1 MSDEKIETM
10 ILEQAQEQIRVL
22 NANLFFMK
30 RELLKRKF
38 SPDVVRNA
46 KHVVCAKMHKN
57 LQYIW
62 PDKQFH
68 NVMDRADFD
77 FIPDLALMFGEDECP
92 ENEAL
97 ASYAFKLG
105 LPVLVAE
112 NGFLRG
118 VHFFTWKTKDDPFTD
133 GYSFIIDTTQYY
145 DATSPNSVED
155 DLNSYEVTEDQKH
168 QASETISKIVSLK
181 LSKYND
187 QPRRDLGYLCANKR
201 PKVLVIDQAFSDLS
215 IIKGY
220 ATEGT
225 FRRMLDSALAE
236 NPDADVIIKTHPEG
250 NAGQRIGYYGSSY
263 DDKRIIVFNQPVN
276 PYDLLNICDKVY
288 VCSSQMG
295 FEALMAG
302 KEVHTFGMPVYAG
315 WGLTKDALVLKRRHR
330 TLTLEEFFYIFY
342 IRHTIYVD
350 PAQKKPCSIDRA
362 IEIISSERE
371 RYFKSLAQK

>member
-1 MSDEKIETM
+1 MSDEKFAAMTP
-10 ILEQAQEQIRVL
+10 EQAQEQIRIL

-30 RELLKRKF
+30 RELLKRKV
-38 SPDVVRNA
+38 SPDMVRNA

-77 FIPDLALMFGEDECP
+77 FIPDLALMFGEDECE
-92 ENEAL
+92 ENETL

-118 VHFFTWKTKDDPFTD
+118 VHFLTKKTRDDPFTD

-145 DATSPNSVED
+145 DATSQNSVED
-155 DLNSYEVTEDQKH
+155 DLNSYEVTEEQKR
-168 QASETISKIVSLK
+168 QAAKAISKIVRLQ

-187 QPRRDLGYLCANKR
+187 QPRLDLSYLCENKK
-201 PKVLVIDQAFSDLS
+201 PKVLVIDQAFLDLS

-220 ATEGT
+220 ATQGT
-225 FRRMLDSALAE
+225 FRRMLESAMSG

-250 NAGQRIGYYGSSY
+250 NAGQRMGYYEQSY
-263 DDKRIIVFNQPVN
+263 DDKRIIVFNKPVN

-288 VCSSQMG
+288 VCSSQLG

-302 KEVHTFGMPVYAG
+302 KEVHTFGMPIYAN
-315 WGLTKDALVLKRRHR
+315 WGLTKDALTLKRRHR

-342 IRHTIYVD
+342 ILHTIYVD
-350 PAQKKPCSIDRA
+350 PLQKKPCSIDRA
-362 IEIISSERE
+362 IEIIASERD
-371 RYFKSLAQK
+371 RYFKSLDQK